1 MYFFSQAYSR
11 ACQLTTTLLFHGANT
26 YKLFNGV
33 GCFRLLS
40 LVHIRKYV
48 FLCNEITI
56 RIPKVHSF
64 LKQCLH
70 DIHFMKTSYPQ
81 LKSDEG
87 PCFKNEWNL
96 VRLSLLYVLISVV
109 YLRNYYCLQLTS
121 YPPSSWCTDYGHW
134 TPNEGIYQRYLK
146 TKYVS
151 AVPKFWDWD

>member
-1 MYFFSQAYSR
+1 M
-11 ACQLTTTLLFHGANT
+11 
-26 YKLFNGV
+26 

-109 YLRNYYCLQLTS
+109 YL
-121 YPPSSWCTDYGHW
+121 GHW

-151 AVPKFWDWD
+151 AVPKFWDWDWIFGRAVKAISRLNTAFPYFPLSSSRFILHETEWFVYKSEHCYIIRPNLP

>member
-1 MYFFSQAYSR
+1 
-11 ACQLTTTLLFHGANT
+11 
-26 YKLFNGV
+26 
-33 GCFRLLS
+33 
-40 LVHIRKYV
+40 
-48 FLCNEITI
+48 
-56 RIPKVHSF
+56 
-64 LKQCLH
+64 
-70 DIHFMKTSYPQ
+70 MKTSYPQ